1 MISLG
6 GRAWEVIRLD
16 ERRSQA
22 YVRPTDEPGRSR
34 WLGESRALS
43 HDFCQ
48 AIREILI
55 DEAIEG
61 NWSKRAV
68 AEILSARSETTVA
81 RSAGLVVETD
91 TGGAQKWWTF
101 GGLKANASLASML
114 MRDGVLPRFD
124 NYFVEILRAS
134 GIAETEGLLQA
145 AHEMNTPVGSA
156 TSDPPSRIKF
166 WQCIPVE
173 LRKKFVSARFFDT
186 EVAKKL
192 LSEPR
197 IYVDQPDNRPPR

>member
-1 MISLG
+1 
-6 GRAWEVIRLD
+6 V
-16 ERRSQA
+16 
-22 YVRPTDEPGRSR
+22 TDAPGRSR

-43 HDFCQ
+43 HHFCQ

-81 RSAGLVVETD
+81 RPAGQVVETD
-91 TGGAQKWWTF
+91 DRGAQKWWTF

-134 GIAETEGLLQA
+134 GIAETEGLLRA
-145 AHEMNTPVGSA
+145 AQEINTPVGSA
-156 TSDPPSRIKF
+156 TGDPPSRIKF
-166 WQCIPVE
+166 WECIPDE
-173 LRKKFVSARFFDT
+173 LRKKFVSSRFFDT
-186 EVAKKL
+186 EGAEKL
-192 LSEPR
+192 LSESR
-197 IYVDQPDNRPPR
+197 VYVDQPANPPPR